1 MNKKHGLLIVDDEI
15 ANLQKLKRTF
25 LDDFQV
31 YEATGGEDAIRLLKE
46 KPISIIVTDQRMPG
60 MSGVELLLRSLEINP
75 DVIRIILTGY
85 TEVEDLM
92 DSINQ
97 GHVHRYITK
106 PWEPF
111 SLREQ
116 VRQELER
123 WELKRENERLAQEL
137 KVANERLARENF
149 LLRQEMEVLKES
161 DGKLIYQSKAI
172 EGLLNLL
179 SRVVKTDSTILIQG
193 ETGTGKELVA
203 RFIHEQSQRAGEAFV
218 AVNCGAIP
226 NDLVESSFFGHRKG
240 AFTGASESRKGF
252 FELANGG
259 TLFLDEIGEA
269 PASLQVKLLRVLQ
282 EGEILPVGEGQA
294 RKVDVRIVAS
304 TNRDLAR
311 MVEKGEFRQD
321 LFFRLNVFSVHVPPL
336 RARKNDIPVLVNFF
350 LHRLCRRLNKHVP
363 GIQKDVLD
371 SLLRYDWPGNVRELE
386 NEIERLVILC
396 DSGRSITS
404 DLLSERIRFPARV
417 QANHRLSLKEQLA
430 ELEKKLILDALEAH
444 NQNKSHAAEALGIT
458 RQTIIS
464 KLKQYQN

>member
-1 MNKKHGLLIVDDEI
+1 
-15 ANLQKLKRTF
+15 
-25 LDDFQV
+25 
-31 YEATGGEDAIRLLKE
+31 
-46 KPISIIVTDQRMPG
+46 
-60 MSGVELLLRSLEINP
+60 
-75 DVIRIILTGY
+75 
-85 TEVEDLM
+85 
-92 DSINQ
+92 
-97 GHVHRYITK
+97 
-106 PWEPF
+106 WEPF

-179 SRVVKTDSTILIQG
+179 SRVVKTYSTILIQG